1 MSLRRSLKRVINIVK
16 PNMEGA
22 DVSVFLDA
30 FEKCTN
36 DIPISPTNLKTT
48 ISNIMNE
55 VAPKPDWT
63 PPPIIE
69 TSLKPELN
77 SSINEPVPSGSIVE
91 PGFHMTDEEYENHV
105 LSKLINKPIVNSAV
119 KKAIAP
125 IITETNGNI
134 EEVKEPTPVI
144 KTEVKPNNKTIIA
157 NLFKERSSLET
168 RLLNS
173 PLFDISLLKALNDAF
188 NKKLEELNV
197 N

>member
-1 MSLRRSLKRVINIVK
+1 MSLRRSLKRVINRAK

-55 VAPKPDWT
+55 VAPKPEWT

-77 SSINEPVPSGSIVE
+77 SSSINEPEPSGSIVK

-105 LSKLINKPIVNSAV
+105 LSKLVTKPVVNSAV
-119 KKAIAP
+119 KKPIVP

-134 EEVKEPTPVI
+134 EEPAPVI